1 MYNVTHEITQIY
13 VKTIVIET
21 HSVTEAKY
29 NCDKHFLLTEQL
41 TNGSL
46 SLS

>member
-1 MYNVTHEITQIY
+1 MLLMKVMQIY
-13 VKTIVIET
+13 VNIVVIET

-41 TNGSL
+41 TNGSY